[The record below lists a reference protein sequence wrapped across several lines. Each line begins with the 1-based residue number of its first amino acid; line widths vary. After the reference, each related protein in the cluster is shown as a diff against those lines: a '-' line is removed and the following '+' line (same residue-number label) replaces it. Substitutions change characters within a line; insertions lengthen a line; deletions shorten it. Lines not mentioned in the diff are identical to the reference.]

1 MAYVTEYLSGVVS
14 RVNLTTGA
22 TVGVAWDLQQPEG
35 IAIAPDGR
43 LIVAE
48 VGAQRLIAID
58 PGTGE
63 VETVADG
70 LPIGLAG
77 GDDLPPPFLLT
88 GVAVEANG
96 SIIFSSDIE
105 NAIYRVNPQ

>member
-1 MAYVTEYLSGVVS
+1 MTRPSVCGV
-14 RVNLTTGA
+14 G
-22 TVGVAWDLQQPEG
+22 GVAV
-35 IAIAPDGR
+35 APDVPRVEYELPR
-43 LIVAE
+43 LLVARIRLPQQFDD
-48 VGAQRLIAID
+48 VG
-58 PGTGE
+58 
-63 VETVADG
+63 ADG